1 MTELLE
7 SIGHNIRRLRDE
19 RGWNQTELGFRADA
33 SPSIISLIENGKRN
47 PSTATL
53 AKIAG
58 ALDVEV
64 VDLFP
69 KATAPPP
76 EASFD
81 ELMDAERRGGATDA
95 DIIKDFESITRDY
108 RMSWRSALEALAAPW
123 EERLRS
129 GAFDRSMVEQFF
141 TDVAAISPGVALALS
156 TGTTDTLLQSKYK
169 PAVLTAEDFE
179 EIEKTGLTYAA
190 AHIIAIS
197 DKVYAAAAEKFAQ
210 SELEAVRQKRDEAR
224 LALRDAA

>member
-1 MTELLE
+1 MVWHHSFCETRNGGRMTELLE

-19 RGWNQTELGFRADA
+19 KGWNQTELGFHADT
-33 SPSIISLIENGKRN
+33 SPSIISLIENGQRT

-58 ALDVEV
+58 ALGVEV

-69 KATAPPP
+69 KAAAPPP

-95 DIIKDFESITRDY
+95 DIIEDFESITRDY
-108 RMSWRSALEALAAPW
+108 RMSWRGALEALAAPW

-129 GAFDRSMVEQFF
+129 GSFDRSTVEQFF
-141 TDVAAISPGVALALS
+141 TDVAAISQGVPLALG
-156 TGTTDTLLQSKYK
+156 TGVTETLLQRKYK
-169 PAVLTAEDFE
+169 PPITAEDVE
-179 EIEKTGLTYAA
+179 EMHRTGIGPAA
-190 AHIIAIS
+190 ARLLEVCEQIW
-197 DKVYAAAAEKFAQ
+197 DAAAQRFAQ
-210 SELEAVRQKRDEAR
+210 SEL
-224 LALRDAA
+224 

>member
-19 RGWNQTELGFRADA
+19 KGWNQTELGFHADT

-58 ALDVEV
+58 ALGVEV

-69 KATAPPP
+69 KGGRSSS
-76 EASFD
+76 ELSFE
-81 ELMDAERRGGATDA
+81 ELMEAERRGGATDA
-95 DIIKDFESITRDY
+95 DLLEEYEAVTRNY
-108 RMSWRSALEALAAPW
+108 RLAFRKAIEGLVAPW
-123 EERLRS
+123 QERLRT

-141 TDVAAISPGVALALS
+141 SDCYALSDGIALALS
-156 TGTTDTLLQSKYK
+156 TVTVENLLQGKYK
-169 PAVLTAEDFE
+169 PPPRSEDVEEMWASSISPAAVSLMDLSADIWE
-179 EIEKTGLTYAA
+179 AA
-190 AHIIAIS
+190 VAR
-197 DKVYAAAAEKFAQ
+197 FAQ
-210 SELEAVRQKRDEAR
+210 DDLAKARRMRDGMQR
-224 LALRDAA
+224 TLGRAA

>member
-1 MTELLE
+1 MVWHHSFCETRNGGRMTELLE

-19 RGWNQTELGFRADA
+19 KGWNQTELGFRADA

-58 ALDVEV
+58 ALGVEV

-81 ELMDAERRGGATDA
+81 ELMAAELRGGATDA

-108 RMSWRSALEALAAPW
+108 RMSWRGALEDLAAPW
-123 EERLRS
+123 VERLRS

-141 TDVAAISPGVALALS
+141 TDVAAVSQGVALALR
-156 TGTTDTLLQSKYK
+156 TGVTEALLQNKYK
-169 PAVLTAEDFE
+169 PPPTAEDFE
-179 EIEKTGLTYAA
+179 EIQKTSLTYAA
-190 AHIIAIS
+190 VHILKIS
-197 DKVYAAAAEKFAQ
+197 DEVYAA
-210 SELEAVRQKRDEAR
+210 
-224 LALRDAA
+224 